1 MSSAP
6 HLTIVKPIIEMDST
20 KPGAIIQLEYL
31 RNRVATLENQLERA
45 IAHSR
50 KKEAYATTLESDLEH
65 IITQLQRL
73 EVVK

>member
-6 HLTIVKPIIEMDST
+6 HLTIVKPLVTIDSI
-20 KPGAIIQLEYL
+20 KVEASIQLEYL
-31 RNRVATLENQLERA
+31 RNRIATLENQLERA

-50 KKEAYATTLESDLEH
+50 KKESYATRLESDLEH